1 MVVISRVAGWLLA
14 MNIAQRLFPKREEK
28 LQISYVATTILMF
41 CVSIMLVGPGVPQ
54 YLRGRGFLFTY
65 SKGPL
70 YHRCLLQAPTI
81 FDAPSCFF

>member
-41 CVSIMLVGPGVPQ
+41 CVSIMLGGSRNAPISEMVGFFV
-54 YLRGRGFLFTY
+54 
-65 SKGPL
+65 
-70 YHRCLLQAPTI
+70 HLLERTI
-81 FDAPSCFF
+81 ESPVSSTSSNNC